1 MKNKVKNELKQIIQE
16 DMKGVTETSKMI
28 RDFFLDPSKSN
39 EEKAQYIK
47 PYSMALSANKTV
59 VTASIVKI
67 NCEKM

>member
-1 MKNKVKNELKQIIQE
+1 MKKVKNMELKQVIQE

-28 RDFFLDPSKSN
+28 RDFFLDPNKTN
-39 EEKAQYIK
+39 DEKLQYIK